1 MPSTDRAKRVDAA
14 ASRLRLIQI
23 DFADESPDVRRGYL
37 SEAIEQALGD
47 MGPADRETFLRELME
62 RFPTWAQNVEVAA
75 APQAPAPVQSTTD
88 QRELRDPSFLLTR
101 LEELLPELSDGEREA
116 VTGRLRQMGI
126 APQQVGGLPDK
137 PIQDIGDALNIKKK
151 GTVDPAKAVD
161 LLVPLLTFAVK
172 LDPLVRRTWGSL
184 APQSRLQSLTPVAH
198 ALRQYVTGGQA
209 ISREHVALVVEQLR
223 QLLASMVF
231 ALAQPGKF
239 TSSYLSRFSPD
250 KIEDLVKMDGGK
262 WFVSGDAR
270 CWDKYRELAG
280 QFLNEGEIEKGL
292 RERIASFIE
301 TLVLQKPH

>member
-1 MPSTDRAKRVDAA
+1 MPSTDRSKRVDAT

-23 DFADESPDVRRGYL
+23 DFADEPADVRRGYL
-37 SEAIEQALGD
+37 SEAIEQAIAD
-47 MGPADRETFLRELME
+47 IGPAEREPFLRKLME
-62 RFPTWAQNVEVAA
+62 RFPTWAQNVEVAAA

-101 LEELLPELSDGEREA
+101 LEELLPALSDGEREG
-116 VTGRLRQMGI
+116 VTERLRQMGI
-126 APQQVGGLPDK
+126 APQQVGGLPEK
-137 PIQDIGDALNIKKK
+137 PIQDIGDVLNMKKDNL
-151 GTVDPAKAVD
+151 DPARAVD
-161 LLVPLLTFAVK
+161 LLVPLLTFVVK

-198 ALRQYVTGGQA
+198 ALRQYVTGSQA

-239 TSSYLSRFSPD
+239 TSSYLSRFSPA

-262 WFVSGDAR
+262 WFVSSDAR